1 MAPHLPRVGVLKK
14 YFKMSRKNPDESIV
28 DDEMLDHSDA
38 APEEHVLDRDLKSD
52 EDLQEELPD
61 SVDMSELEQRL
72 QEKEDRYLRLYAEFD
87 NYKRRTQRER
97 LEMMDTAGSKTMKA
111 LLPVLDDF
119 DRAAQI
125 AKQDEAT
132 AEIWNN
138 GIGLVQKKL
147 LQALASQGLK
157 PMESTGEDFN
167 ADLYEAVTE
176 VPHPE
181 LKGKVV
187 DTIERGYTLNGRI
200 IRHAKVVVGK

>member
-1 MAPHLPRVGVLKK
+1 MAPHLPPVGVLKK
-14 YFKMSRKNPDESIV
+14 YFKMSKKNPDESIV

-38 APEEHVLDRDLKSD
+38 APEEHVLDQDLKTD

-119 DRAAQI
+119 DRAAQV
-125 AKQDEAT
+125 AKQDEGT

-157 PMESTGEDFN
+157 PMDSTGEDFN

>member
-1 MAPHLPRVGVLKK
+1 MLKK
-14 YFKMSRKNPDESIV
+14 YFKMSKKNPDESIV
-28 DDEMLDHSDA
+28 DDEMLNHSDA
-38 APEEHVLDRDLKSD
+38 APEEHVLEQDLKTD

-119 DRAAQI
+119 DRAAQV
-125 AKQDEAT
+125 AKQDEGT

-157 PMESTGEDFN
+157 PMESTGENFN

>member
-1 MAPHLPRVGVLKK
+1 MLKFFK
-14 YFKMSRKNPDESIV
+14 KMSKNNDDQPIV
-28 DDEMLDHSDA
+28 DDEMLNNSDA
-38 APEEHVLDRDLKSD
+38 APEEQVVEEDLKT
-52 EDLQEELPD
+52 EGDLQEERPD
-61 SVDMSELEQRL
+61 QVNIDELQQRL

-97 LEMMDTAGSKTMKA
+97 LEMMDTAGSKTMKS

-119 DRAAQI
+119 DRAADL

-138 GIGLVQKKL
+138 GIGLVRKKL
-147 LQALASQGLK
+147 LSALASQGLK
-157 PMESTGEDFN
+157 PMDSTGEEYN
-167 ADLYEAVTE
+167 PDLFEAVTE
-176 VPHPE
+176 VPHPDM
-181 LKGKVV
+181 KGKVV

>member
-1 MAPHLPRVGVLKK
+1 
-14 YFKMSRKNPDESIV
+14 MSKKNPDESIV

-38 APEEHVLDRDLKSD
+38 APEEHVLDHNLKTD
-52 EDLQEELPD
+52 EDLQEDLPD
-61 SVDMSELEQRL
+61 SVDMSELELRL

-119 DRAAQI
+119 DRAAQV
-125 AKQDEAT
+125 AKQDEGT

>member
-1 MAPHLPRVGVLKK
+1 
-14 YFKMSRKNPDESIV
+14 MSRKNPDESIV

>member
-1 MAPHLPRVGVLKK
+1 
-14 YFKMSRKNPDESIV
+14 MSKKNPEQPIV
-28 DDEMLDHSDA
+28 DDELLDHSNA
-38 APEEHVLDRDLKSD
+38 GPEDHVLDHDLKSD

-72 QEKEDRYLRLYAEFD
+72 KEKEDRYLRLYAEFD

-119 DRAAQI
+119 DRAAQV
-125 AKQDEAT
+125 ATQDEAT
-132 AEIWNN
+132 ADIWNN

-147 LQALASQGLK
+147 LQALASQGLQA
-157 PMESTGEDFN
+157 MESTGKDFN

-176 VPHPE
+176 IPAPE
-181 LKGKVV
+181 MKGKVV
-187 DTIERGYTLNGRI
+187 DTVEKGYTLNGRI

>member
-1 MAPHLPRVGVLKK
+1 
-14 YFKMSRKNPDESIV
+14 MSKKNPDESIV

-38 APEEHVLDRDLKSD
+38 APEEHVLNQDLKTD

-97 LEMMDTAGSKTMKA
+97 LEMMDTAGSKTMRA

-119 DRAAQI
+119 DRAAQV

-157 PMESTGEDFN
+157 PMESTGNDFN

-181 LKGKVV
+181 LRGKVV

>member
-1 MAPHLPRVGVLKK
+1 
-14 YFKMSRKNPDESIV
+14 MSKNNDDQPIV
-28 DDEMLDHSDA
+28 DDEMLNHSDA
-38 APEEHVLDRDLKSD
+38 APEEQVVEEDLKTD
-52 EDLQEELPD
+52 GDLQEERPD
-61 SVDMSELEQRL
+61 QVDLDELQQRL

-119 DRAAQI
+119 DRAAQL
-125 AKQDEAT
+125 AEQDEAT

-138 GIGLVQKKL
+138 GIGLVRKKL
-147 LQALASQGLK
+147 LSALASQGLK
-157 PMESTGEDFN
+157 PMESTGEEYN
-167 ADLYEAVTE
+167 PDLFEAVTE

-181 LKGKVV
+181 MKGKVV

>member
-1 MAPHLPRVGVLKK
+1 MLKK
-14 YFKMSRKNPDESIV
+14 YFKMSKKNPDESIV

-38 APEEHVLDRDLKSD
+38 APEEHVLNQDLKTD

-97 LEMMDTAGSKTMKA
+97 LEMMDTAGSKTMRA

-119 DRAAQI
+119 DRAAQV

-157 PMESTGEDFN
+157 PMESTGNDFN

-181 LKGKVV
+181 LRGKVV

>member
-1 MAPHLPRVGVLKK
+1 MLK
-14 YFKMSRKNPDESIV
+14 YFKKMSKKNGEDPIV
-28 DDEMLDHSDA
+28 DDEMLDHSNA
-38 APEEHVLDRDLKSD
+38 APEEQVVDKDLKSE
-52 EDLQEELPD
+52 EDLQEDLPD
-61 SVDMSELEQRL
+61 SVDVTELQQRL

-119 DRAAQI
+119 DRAAQL
-125 AKQDEAT
+125 AEKDEAN

-138 GIGLVQKKL
+138 GIGLVHKKL
-147 LQALASQGLK
+147 LSALATQGLK
-157 PMESTGEDFN
+157 PMESTGEPYN
-167 ADLYEAVTE
+167 SDLFEAVTE
-176 VPHPE
+176 VPHPDM
-181 LKGKVV
+181 KGKVV

>member
-1 MAPHLPRVGVLKK
+1 
-14 YFKMSRKNPDESIV
+14 MSKKNPEPPIV
-28 DDEMLDHSDA
+28 DDEMLDHSAA
-38 APEEHVLDRDLKSD
+38 APEEHVLDQDLKTD

-61 SVDMSELEQRL
+61 TVDMTELEQRL
-72 QEKEDRYLRLYAEFD
+72 KEKEDRYLRLYAEFD

-119 DRAAQI
+119 DRAAQV
-125 AKQDEAT
+125 ATQDEGT
-132 AEIWNN
+132 ADIWNN

-147 LQALASQGLK
+147 LQALNSQGLQ
-157 PMESTGEDFN
+157 PMDSTGKDFN

-176 VPHPE
+176 IPAPE
-181 LKGKVV
+181 MKGKVV
-187 DTIERGYTLNGRI
+187 DTIEKGYTLNGRI

>member
-1 MAPHLPRVGVLKK
+1 
-14 YFKMSRKNPDESIV
+14 MSKKNPEQPIV
-28 DDEMLDHSDA
+28 DDELLDHSHA
-38 APEEHVLDRDLKSD
+38 GPEEHVLEHDLKSD

-61 SVDMSELEQRL
+61 SVDMGELEQRL
-72 QEKEDRYLRLYAEFD
+72 KEKEDRYLRLYAEFD

-119 DRAAQI
+119 DRAAQV
-125 AKQDEAT
+125 ATQDEGT
-132 AEIWNN
+132 ADIWNN

-147 LQALASQGLK
+147 LQALASQGLQ
-157 PMESTGEDFN
+157 PMESTGKDFN

-176 VPHPE
+176 IPAPE
-181 LKGKVV
+181 MKGKVV
-187 DTIERGYTLNGRI
+187 DTVEKGYTLNGRI

>member
-1 MAPHLPRVGVLKK
+1 
-14 YFKMSRKNPDESIV
+14 MSKKNPEQPIV
-28 DDEMLDHSDA
+28 DDEMLNHSDA
-38 APEEHVLDRDLKSD
+38 APEDQVLEQDLKTD
-52 EDLQEELPD
+52 GDLQQELPD
-61 SVDMSELEQRL
+61 TVDMEELQQRL

-119 DRAAQI
+119 DRAAQL
-125 AKQDEAT
+125 ATEDEAT

-147 LQALASQGLK
+147 LAALSSQGLK
-157 PMESTGEDFN
+157 AMDSTGKDFN

-176 VPHPE
+176 IPSPDMA
-181 LKGKVV
+181 GKVV

>member
-1 MAPHLPRVGVLKK
+1 MSKK
-14 YFKMSRKNPDESIV
+14 NDEQPIV

-38 APEEHVLDRDLKSD
+38 APEEQVLDHDLKSD
-52 EDLQEELPD
+52 EDLQEDLPD
-61 SVDMSELEQRL
+61 SVDVSELQARL

-119 DRAAQI
+119 DRAA
-125 AKQDEAT
+125 ALAEKDPAT

-138 GIGLVQKKL
+138 GIGLVRKKL
-147 LQALASQGLK
+147 LSALASQGLE
-157 PMESTGEDFN
+157 PMESTGEPYN
-167 ADLYEAVTE
+167 SDLFEAVTE
-176 VPHPE
+176 VPSPDM
-181 LKGKVV
+181 KGKVV
-187 DTIERGYTLNGRI
+187 DTIERGYTLKGRI

>member
-1 MAPHLPRVGVLKK
+1 
-14 YFKMSRKNPDESIV
+14 
-28 DDEMLDHSDA
+28 MLNQSDA
-38 APEEHVLDRDLKSD
+38 APEEQVVDQDLKSD
-52 EDLQEELPD
+52 GDLQEELPEQ
-61 SVDMSELEQRL
+61 VDIKELQERL

-119 DRAAQI
+119 DRAAQL
-125 AKQDEAT
+125 AEKDEAT

-138 GIGLVQKKL
+138 GIGLVRKKL
-147 LQALASQGLK
+147 LSALASQGLK
-157 PMESTGEDFN
+157 PMESTGEEYN
-167 ADLYEAVTE
+167 PDLFEAVTE

>member
-1 MAPHLPRVGVLKK
+1 
-14 YFKMSRKNPDESIV
+14 MSKKNPDQPIV

-38 APEEHVLDRDLKSD
+38 APEEHVLEQDLKTD

-119 DRAAQI
+119 DRAAQV
-125 AKQDEAT
+125 AKQDEGT

-157 PMESTGEDFN
+157 PMDSTGEDFN
-167 ADLYEAVTE
+167 ADLYEAITE
-176 VPHPE
+176 VPHPD